1 MPNSVTRIHA
11 MSSNL
16 IGVIIVVGFC
26 VYAIVGI
33 KKQLKNEDDAIRRKA
48 IFFYGFLI
56 FLAVLF
62 FVISYLTFTSLP
74 IG

>member
-1 MPNSVTRIHA
+1 

-16 IGVIIVVGFC
+16 LGVIIVVGFC
-26 VYAIVGI
+26 IYAIAGI
-33 KKQLKNEDDAIRRKA
+33 KKQLKNEDKETRNKA

-62 FVISYLTFTSLP
+62 FVISYLTLTSLP

>member
-1 MPNSVTRIHA
+1 MRA

-33 KKQLKNEDDAIRRKA
+33 KKQLKNEDDAVRRKA

>member
-1 MPNSVTRIHA
+1 MSK

-16 IGVIIVVGFC
+16 ISVIIVVGFC

-33 KKQLKNEDDAIRRKA
+33 KKQLKNEDEAIRRKA

-62 FVISYLTFTSLP
+62 FVVSYLTLTSLP